1 MKKTILLVSISIS
14 LFGCGSDDSRPGVKP
29 GIPSPPNTSTTPSV
43 PKPPKPPT
51 DTVEPPAVPDDKPNE
66 AVYELVSGIYD
77 GVTGQNEI
85 AEGLVDD
92 KKRLWV
98 IYSDNDSDGDVLGF
112 VNTNENI
119 IGNNGEFSV
128 KGKNYSYYYRNA
140 FDTTVTGDYKTSK
153 VLKGQ
158 IFDVPVRSTTYKV
171 DYNEALSAKKQSLA
185 SINNRTFTGIAYIT
199 GDTGEGE
206 LVIDVHSNGV
216 FTGEDES
223 RCKMT
228 GKFTPSTSQRYF
240 ESTVTFGGAPCFAP
254 RETITGVALLNEN
267 NELIVLGTD
276 ANRNKGIYFSG
287 EEQ

>member
-1 MKKTILLVSISIS
+1 MKKTILLVLISMS
-14 LFGCGSDDSRPGVKP
+14 LLGCGSDDSRPEVKP
-29 GIPSPPNTSTTPSV
+29 AIPSPPNTST

-51 DTVEPPAVPDDKPNE
+51 DSIEPPVVPDDKPIE
-66 AVYELVSGIYD
+66 EVYKLLPGIYN
-77 GVTGQNEI
+77 GITGQNEI

-92 KKRLWV
+92 NKRMWV
-98 IYSDNDSDGDVLGF
+98 IYSDNIPDVYPLGF
-112 VNTNENI
+112 VTTN
-119 IGNNGEFSV
+119 GNVADNDGEFSV
-128 KGKNYSYYYRNA
+128 KGKNYSYDSKNA
-140 FDTTVTGDYKTSK
+140 FDITITGDYKTAK
-153 VLKGQ
+153 TIQGK
-158 IFDVPVRSTTYKV
+158 IFDVPSRSTTYKI
-171 DYNEALSAKKQSLA
+171 DYNDALSTRKQSLA

-276 ANRNKGIYFSG
+276 ANRSKGIYFSG
-287 EEQ
+287 EE